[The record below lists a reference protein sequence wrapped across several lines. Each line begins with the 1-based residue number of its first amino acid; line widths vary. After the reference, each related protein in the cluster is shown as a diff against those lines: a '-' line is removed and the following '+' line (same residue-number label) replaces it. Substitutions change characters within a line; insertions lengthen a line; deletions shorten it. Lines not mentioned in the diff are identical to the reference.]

1 MEVKGAALLYTLA
14 TLSVTFAGFAAL
26 LLMLR
31 QSAGASLSALDRFLA
46 RTIVG
51 HFFWLAA
58 GAIIPPVLGLYELP
72 EPLIWKGS
80 AVLFGL
86 PMLAILL
93 TYQRR
98 RIAATG
104 SSAPPRILIVFVG
117 VGSLSLVAMIAAIF
131 ANFAYSATVYA
142 SAIAVNFITHC
153 YAVVTALEVILSQ
166 QLDRT
171 SKGG

>member
-51 HFFWLAA
+51 HYFWLAA
-58 GAIIPPVLGLYELP
+58 GAVFPAVFALYELA
-72 EPLIWKGS
+72 EPVVWKAS
-80 AVLFGL
+80 ALLFGL

-93 TYQRR
+93 TFQYR

-104 SSAPPRILIVFVG
+104 KAAPTRIVIVFIG
-117 VGSLSLVAMIAAIF
+117 VGSLSLVAMLGYVF
-131 ANFAYSATVYA
+131 GNFAHPAAAYA
-142 SAIAVNFITHC
+142 SAITVNFVTHC

-166 QLDRT
+166 QADTKR
-171 SKGG
+171 KDG

>member
-31 QSAGASLSALDRFLA
+31 QSAGAALSPLDRFLA

-51 HFFWLAA
+51 HYFWLSA
-58 GAIIPPVLGLYELP
+58 GAIFPAVFALYDLP
-72 EPLIWKGS
+72 EPLIWKAS
-80 AVLFGL
+80 ALLFGL

-93 TYQRR
+93 TFQHR
-98 RIAATG
+98 RIAAAG
-104 SSAPPRILIVFVG
+104 KAAPTRIAIVFVG
-117 VGSLSLVAMIAAIF
+117 VGSLSLLAMIGYVF
-131 ANFAYSATVYA
+131 GNFAHPAAAYA
-142 SAIAVNFITHC
+142 SAITVNFVTHC

-166 QLDRT
+166 QNDT
-171 SKGG
+171 KTKGG

>member
-31 QSAGASLSALDRFLA
+31 QSAGAGLSALDRFLA
-46 RTIVG
+46 RTVVG

-58 GAIIPPVLGLYELP
+58 GAIFPSVLSLYELP
-72 EPLIWKGS
+72 EQWVWRAS
-80 AVLFGL
+80 ALLFGL

-93 TYQRR
+93 THQRR
-98 RIAATG
+98 RMSATG
-104 SSAPPRILIVFVG
+104 KTAPPQIVIVFIG
-117 VGSLSLVAMIAAIF
+117 LGSLSLVSMIGYVF
-131 ANFAYSATVYA
+131 GNFAHPAAAYA
-142 SAIAVNFITHC
+142 SAITVNFLTHC

-166 QLDRT
+166 QSDQVR
-171 SKGG
+171 KGG

>member
-31 QSAGASLSALDRFLA
+31 QSAGAGLSPLDRFLA

-51 HFFWLAA
+51 HYFWLTA
-58 GAIIPPVLGLYELP
+58 GAVFPAVFALYDLP
-72 EPLIWKGS
+72 EPVVWKAS
-80 AVLFGL
+80 ALLFGL

-93 TYQRR
+93 TFQRR

-104 SSAPPRILIVFVG
+104 MAAPPRIVIVFIG
-117 VGSLSLVAMIAAIF
+117 VGSLSLVAMLGYVF
-131 ANFAYSATVYA
+131 DNFAHPAAAYA
-142 SAIAVNFITHC
+142 SAITVNFVTHC

-166 QLDRT
+166 QASTKRKD
-171 SKGG
+171 G

>member
-1 MEVKGAALLYTLA
+1 MEVKGAGLLYTLA

-31 QSAGASLSALDRFLA
+31 QSAGAGLSALDRFLA
-46 RTIVG
+46 RTVVG

-58 GAIIPPVLGLYELP
+58 GGIFPSVLSLYELP
-72 EPLIWKGS
+72 EQWVWRAS
-80 AVLFGL
+80 ALLFGL
-86 PMLAILL
+86 PMLWLLL

-104 SSAPPRILIVFVG
+104 KAAPLRIVIIFIGL
-117 VGSLSLVAMIAAIF
+117 GSLSVLAMIGYVF
-131 ANFAYSATVYA
+131 ANLAYPAAAYA
-142 SAIAVNFITHC
+142 SAITINFVTHG

-166 QLDRT
+166 QASAIPKDR
-171 SKGG
+171 